1 MARITK
7 VFLPLAIVAAGIG
20 VAGFL
25 VANAPKPEPT
35 EVETPAKVVE
45 TLVAEPGAHRVT
57 VPAMGIVRAERE
69 VTLMPELAGMVVQ
82 QSENLV
88 DGGLVRVG
96 DPLIRLD
103 ARDLSTQLAVTK
115 SELAQASLAVR
126 EETQQRRV
134 AKAEW
139 GEVPKDFS
147 EDSLQYVMREPHL
160 DAAQARMSSVR
171 SRIKKAKRD
180 LQKTILRAPFDGV
193 VLSESVDLGQ
203 VVGPA
208 TPIARVAGI
217 DRFWVQVSVPVS
229 QLQFLD
235 VPGINAI
242 GESGSKAIL
251 HDSAGTT
258 DEPREGKV
266 LRVLPAV
273 EERGRMAQVLVAVDD
288 PLGLELEPGE
298 RPTPLL
304 VGTYVQVELHG
315 RVLEDVVPLPRRAL
329 RDDEKVFVVGNDGR
343 LETRRIE
350 IAWRE
355 RGRVLVKSGLNK
367 GDRVVLTPMPMAT
380 DGMAV
385 EVAEA
390 EDDGAVASAATPKP
404 ATKPKPDANVEP
416 ETETETNAEAPAD
429 PAPKPEASES
439 KSKSKPGRKGKPKDK
454 RKRKSGAGG
463 E

>member
-7 VFLPLAIVAAGIG
+7 VLLPLAIVAAGVGI
-20 VAGFL
+20 AGFL
-25 VANAPKPEPT
+25 VVNAPKPEPT
-35 EVETPAKVVE
+35 DVALPPKVVE
-45 TLVAEPGAHRVT
+45 TMVAEPGAHRVT

-69 VTLMPELAGMVVQ
+69 VTLMPELSGMVVQ

-88 DGGLVRVG
+88 DGGLVRAG

-115 SELAQASLAVR
+115 SELAQARLAVR
-126 EETQQRRV
+126 EETQQKRV
-134 AKAEW
+134 AEAEW
-139 GEVPKDFS
+139 RDVPKDFS
-147 EDSLQYVMREPHL
+147 EDSLQYVMRAPHL
-160 DAAQARMSSVR
+160 DAAEARMSSVR

-203 VVGPA
+203 VVSPA

-242 GESGSKAIL
+242 GESGSKAL
-251 HDSAGTT
+251 LQQSDGSDDS
-258 DEPREGKV
+258 PREGRV
-266 LRVLPAV
+266 LRVLPSV

-288 PLGLELEPGE
+288 PLGLKLEPGQ

-304 VGTYVQVELHG
+304 VGTYVQVQLEG

-329 RDDEKVFVVGNDGR
+329 RDDERVFVIGTDGK
-343 LETRRIE
+343 LATRRIE

-355 RGRVLVKSGLNK
+355 RGRVLVKTGLEK
-367 GDRVVLTPMPMAT
+367 GDRVVLTPLPMAT
-380 DGMAV
+380 DGMVV
-385 EVAEA
+385 EVA
-390 EDDGAVASAATPKP
+390 
-404 ATKPKPDANVEP
+404 P
-416 ETETETNAEAPAD
+416 ETP
-429 PAPKPEASES
+429 PE
-439 KSKSKPGRKGKPKDK
+439 
-454 RKRKSGAGG
+454 
-463 E
+463 